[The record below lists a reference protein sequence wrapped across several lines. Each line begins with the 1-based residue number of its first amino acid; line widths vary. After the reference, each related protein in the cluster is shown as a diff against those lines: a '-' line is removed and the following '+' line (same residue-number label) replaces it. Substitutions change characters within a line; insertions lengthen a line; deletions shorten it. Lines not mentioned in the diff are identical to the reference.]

1 MTHSM
6 GGVGEEGGAAAGD
19 GATAGEGSGR
29 SQGGGGGGGGERG
42 GKNVG
47 MGEHTGRI
55 FDELWDQGMT
65 PAFCASELIETVR
78 RGHFYCILGQSKL
91 GGTSDGEDGDG
102 DRAAA
107 GSGGGG
113 GGDGGRRVER
123 KEDSRQLH
131 ERYRRMVSGR
141 APHIIAKL

>member
-1 MTHSM
+1 M
-6 GGVGEEGGAAAGD
+6 
-19 GATAGEGSGR
+19 
-29 SQGGGGGGGGERG
+29 
-42 GKNVG
+42 G

-65 PAFCASELIETVR
+65 PAFCASELIDTVR

-102 DRAAA
+102 DGVAAGS

-113 GGDGGRRVER
+113 GGRVGGGRGVER

-141 APHIIAKL
+141 APHILAKL

>member
-1 MTHSM
+1 MPT
-6 GGVGEEGGAAAGD
+6 
-19 GATAGEGSGR
+19 GS
-29 SQGGGGGGGGERG
+29 
-42 GKNVG
+42 
-47 MGEHTGRI
+47 
-55 FDELWDQGMT
+55 
-65 PAFCASELIETVR
+65 TVLPSPLEALLSPSDSII
-78 RGHFYCILGQSKL
+78 GHFYCILGQSKL